1 MAQMTPFRRVVDV
14 VRPLMKGTRNLGVFT
29 AGLIDMGMQAAQD
42 SRGERS
48 ALQLR
53 SAASWKG
60 YANGSSPLPSNLAS
74 EIASR
79 WDEVTF
85 GGNVTENY
93 GETALISLAT
103 NLHQL
108 DPSINKG
115 NCAEGLGRLL
125 YNTFLELS
133 GAQTAALPPEDQ
145 AVQRIEHSGNP
156 YFDSKTNRIRFDE
169 YSTAAAAARCEV
181 PDEVRDEELAYVTPL
196 LEAYCEQQYKDG
208 IPVTVVDIP
217 DRFTRHFQDQ
227 RKAFYSAEWLRE
239 TSWNCFHEDQ
249 AVFEIWL
256 DNMYAGVSD
265 TPLRS
270 YSSAVERLLATLEQ
284 ATQVQLD
291 RIPLAQIID
300 LIDVWVRKGSCHE
313 LAAQQKLRWA
323 D

>member
-1 MAQMTPFRRVVDV
+1 MARTTPFSQVIAV

-29 AGLIDMGMQAAQD
+29 AGLVDMGMQAGQD
-42 SRGERS
+42 PNDKWS

-53 SAASWKG
+53 SVASWKG

-85 GGNVTENY
+85 GVNVTDNY

-108 DPSINKG
+108 DSSINKG

-133 GAQTAALPPEDQ
+133 GAQTAALPPEEQ
-145 AVQRIEHSGNP
+145 EVQRIEHSGHP
-156 YFDSKTNRIRFDE
+156 YFDSKTNRIRLGE
-169 YSTAAAAARCEV
+169 YSTEAAARCEV
-181 PDEVRDEELAYVTPL
+181 PDEVQDEELAYITPL
-196 LEAYCEQQYKDG
+196 LEAYCEQQFKDG
-208 IPVTVVDIP
+208 IPVTVTDIP
-217 DRFTRHFQDQ
+217 DRFARHFQDQ

-239 TSWNCFHEDQ
+239 TSWNCFHDGQ

-265 TPLRS
+265 TQLCA
-270 YSSAVERLLATLEQ
+270 YSSAVERLLATLKQ

-291 RIPLAQIID
+291 RIPLAQVVD

-313 LAAQQKLRWA
+313 LAAQQKLRWT

>member
-1 MAQMTPFRRVVDV
+1 MARTTPFSELITV
-14 VRPLMKGTRNLGVFT
+14 VRPLMKGTRNLGEFT
-29 AGLIDMGMQAAQD
+29 AGLIDMGMQAGRDAHSEQ
-42 SRGERS
+42 S

-53 SAASWKG
+53 SVASWKG
-60 YANGSSPLPSNLAS
+60 YANGSSPLPANLAS

-85 GGNVTENY
+85 GVNVTENY

-115 NCAEGLGRLL
+115 NCAEGLGQLL

-133 GAQTAALPPEDQ
+133 GAQTAAAPPEDQ
-145 AVQRIEHSGNP
+145 ATQSIERSGHP
-156 YFDSKTNRIRFDE
+156 YFDSKTNRIRLGE
-169 YSTAAAAARCEV
+169 YSTAAAARCEV
-181 PDEVRDEELAYVTPL
+181 PDEVQDGELAYITPL

-208 IPVTVVDIP
+208 IPVTVTDIP
-217 DRFTRHFQDQ
+217 ERLATHFQDQ

-239 TSWNCFHEDQ
+239 TSWNCFHNGQE
-249 AVFEIWL
+249 VFEIWL
-256 DNMYAGVSD
+256 ENMYAGVSD
-265 TPLRS
+265 TQLRE

-284 ATQVQLD
+284 AAQVQLD
-291 RIPLAQIID
+291 RIPLAQVVD

>member
-1 MAQMTPFRRVVDV
+1 MARTTPFSQVIAV

-29 AGLIDMGMQAAQD
+29 AGLIDMGMQAGQD
-42 SRGERS
+42 PNDERS

-103 NLHQL
+103 NLRQL

-133 GAQTAALPPEDQ
+133 GAQTAASPSEEQ
-145 AVQRIEHSGNP
+145 EVQRIEHSGHP
-156 YFDSKTNRIRFDE
+156 YFDSKTNRIRLGE
-169 YSTAAAAARCEV
+169 YSTAAAARCKV
-181 PDEVRDEELAYVTPL
+181 PDEVQDEELAYVTPL
-196 LEAYCEQQYKDG
+196 LEAYCEQQFKDG
-208 IPVTVVDIP
+208 IPVTVTDIP
-217 DRFTRHFQDQ
+217 DRLARHFQDQ

-239 TSWNCFHEDQ
+239 TSWNCFHDGQ

-265 TPLRS
+265 TQLRA

-291 RIPLAQIID
+291 RIPLAQVVD

-313 LAAQQKLRWA
+313 LAAQQKLRWT

>member
-1 MAQMTPFRRVVDV
+1 MAQVTPFSEVITV
-14 VRPLMKGTRNLGVFT
+14 VRPLMKGTRNLGEFT
-29 AGLIDMGMQAAQD
+29 AGLVDMGMQAGQD
-42 SRGERS
+42 TRGEKS

-53 SAASWKG
+53 SVASWKG
-60 YANGSSPLPSNLAS
+60 YANGSSPLPANLAS

-79 WDEVTF
+79 WDEVSF
-85 GGNVTENY
+85 GVNVTENY

-103 NLHQL
+103 NLHEF

-115 NCAEGLGRLL
+115 NCAEGLGRFL

-133 GAQTAALPPEDQ
+133 GAPTAAQPLEEQ
-145 AVQRIEHSGNP
+145 EIQNIERSGHP
-156 YFDSKTNRIRFDE
+156 YFDSKTNRIRLGE
-169 YSTAAAAARCEV
+169 YSTAAAARHEV
-181 PDEVRDEELAYVTPL
+181 PDEVQDEELAYITPL

-208 IPVTVVDIP
+208 IPVTITDIP
-217 DRFTRHFQDQ
+217 KRLTTHFQDQ
-227 RKAFYSAEWLRE
+227 RKAFYSAEWLKE
-239 TSWNCFHEDQ
+239 TSWNCFHDGK

-265 TPLRS
+265 TQLRA

-291 RIPLAQIID
+291 RIPLAQVVD

-313 LAAQQKLRWA
+313 LAAQQKLRWV

>member
-1 MAQMTPFRRVVDV
+1 MARTTPFSEVITV
-14 VRPLMKGTRNLGVFT
+14 VRPLMKGTRNLGEFT
-29 AGLIDMGMQAAQD
+29 AGLIDMGMQAGQD
-42 SRGERS
+42 PRGEQT

-53 SAASWKG
+53 SVASWKG
-60 YANGSSPLPSNLAS
+60 YANGSSPLPANLAS

-79 WDEVTF
+79 WDEVSF
-85 GGNVTENY
+85 GVNVTENY

-103 NLHQL
+103 NLHKF

-115 NCAEGLGRLL
+115 NCAEGLGQLL

-133 GAQTAALPPEDQ
+133 GAQTAAPPPEDQ
-145 AVQRIEHSGNP
+145 EIQNIERSGHP
-156 YFDSKTNRIRFDE
+156 YFDSKTNRIRLGE
-169 YSTAAAAARCEV
+169 YSTAAAARCEV
-181 PDEVRDEELAYVTPL
+181 PDEVQDEELAYITPL

-208 IPVTVVDIP
+208 IPVTVTDIP
-217 DRFTRHFQDQ
+217 DRLATHFQDQ

-239 TSWNCFHEDQ
+239 TSWNCFHDGQ

-265 TPLRS
+265 TQLRA
-270 YSSAVERLLATLEQ
+270 YSSAVERLLTTLEQ

-291 RIPLAQIID
+291 RIPLAQVVD

-313 LAAQQKLRWA
+313 LAAQQRLRWA

>member
-1 MAQMTPFRRVVDV
+1 MARTTPFSQLIAV

-29 AGLIDMGMQAAQD
+29 AGLVDMGMQAGHD
-42 SRGERS
+42 PNDERS

-53 SAASWKG
+53 SVASWKG

-133 GAQTAALPPEDQ
+133 GAQTAASPSEEQ
-145 AVQRIEHSGNP
+145 EVQRIEHSGHP
-156 YFDSKTNRIRFDE
+156 YFDSKTNRIRLGE
-169 YSTAAAAARCEV
+169 YSTAAAARCEV
-181 PDEVRDEELAYVTPL
+181 PDEVQDEELAYITPL
-196 LEAYCEQQYKDG
+196 LEAYCEQQFKDG
-208 IPVTVVDIP
+208 IPVTVTDIP
-217 DRFTRHFQDQ
+217 DRLARHFQDQ

-239 TSWNCFHEDQ
+239 TSWNCFHDGQ

-265 TPLRS
+265 TQLRA

-291 RIPLAQIID
+291 RIPLAQVVD

-313 LAAQQKLRWA
+313 LAAQQKLRWT